1 MSQAPGTAGQAH
13 ADLAGTRVLLVEDI
27 DLVAMQI
34 EEMLLEGGCEVV
46 TVAGSVTSALEAV
59 RDGELDAAVLDI
71 NVRGGNTFG
80 VADEL
85 KARGVPFVFS
95 TGDGARYLP
104 DRFDAAPHV
113 SKPFEAEDLWAA
125 LAKARQ

>member
-1 MSQAPGTAGQAH
+1 MAAATGDHKNLQG
-13 ADLAGTRVLLVEDI
+13 LRVLLVEDM

-34 EEMLLEGGCEVV
+34 EEMLVECGCRVV
-46 TVAGSVTSALEAV
+46 TVAGSVAQAMEAA
-59 RDGELDAAVLDI
+59 RAQEIDAAVLDV

-85 KARGVPFVFS
+85 KSHGVPFVFS
-95 TGDGARYLP
+95 TGAGERFLP
-104 DRFDAAPHV
+104 ERFDAAPQV